1 MPKKGRFLH
10 HSYILMLKDFKF
22 FVNEVRQKEQVFCV
36 QNTILL
42 GFLGE
47 WMDMKMIKIRFLEKR
62 EEAELPKW
70 AKFLP
75 KKGRKWYIEKR
86 RPYCIRME
94 KEGLTAVLQ
103 TTSENSMTAPW
114 RKNGRKLLE
123 QLKKEGA
130 AIIIPPLEGELP
142 RDVLPF
148 AEGKQLMTLFAFL
161 GAEEVLKRQG
171 KNPEE
176 CTYLLA
182 GGNEEIW
189 RSALVSM
196 GNEVNH
202 LAIFTADVKGAE
214 KLEQELFEERGLLT
228 EVFAS
233 PKNPVLSQADVVFC
247 CGMEQRKYEHMLK
260 NDAVWIDLAGNR
272 PVLRRLAERRQDVTV
287 ADGFFFARENRQ
299 MDGRW
304 AEAEIFCSCESFRDC
319 WKFSPAETKGKEILC
334 ELKERG
340 YAVSGFSFMGNRVKI
355 QKKP

>member
-1 MPKKGRFLH
+1 
-10 HSYILMLKDFKF
+10 
-22 FVNEVRQKEQVFCV
+22 
-36 QNTILL
+36 
-42 GFLGE
+42 
-47 WMDMKMIKIRFLEKR
+47 MKTAKVRFLEKG

-75 KKGRKWYIEKR
+75 KNGQKRCIEKR
-86 RPYCIRME
+86 KPYCIRIE
-94 KEGLTAVLQ
+94 KEGLAAVLQ
-103 TTSENSMTAPW
+103 TTAENSMTAVW
-114 RKNGRKLLE
+114 RKNGEKLLE
-123 QLKKEGA
+123 RLKRDGV

-148 AEGKQLMTLFAFL
+148 ADGKRLMTLFAFP
-161 GAEEVLKRQG
+161 GAKEVLKRQG

-176 CTYLLA
+176 CMYLLA
-182 GGNEEIW
+182 GCNEKIW

-233 PKNPVLSQADVVFC
+233 PKNPVFSQADVVFC

-260 NDAVWIDLAGNR
+260 NNAVWIDLAGNR

-287 ADGFFFARENRQ
+287 ADGFFFSRESRQ

-304 AEAEIFCSCESFRDC
+304 AEAEVFCSCESFREN
-319 WKFSPAETKGKEILC
+319 WKFSPAETKGRKILC
-334 ELKERG
+334 ELKEMG
-340 YAVSGFSFMGNRVKI
+340 YAVSGFSFLGNRVKI